1 MIKKLFAVFIIVSL
15 VLGLSACEF
24 NEISKKLVADAV
36 IVTDNKL
43 SIIVDSK
50 DEMKIYEADFDTIE
64 DSLQKIKEKYDYE
77 PFLSHSKAIIVSTE
91 VTIKELSDIIQKFKF
106 YYQISPDTK
115 VILAEDNALKAL
127 KKGDFKTKEIDTI
140 IKNKR
145 LCDDRICSYDSLL
158 TGKDFEVIF
167 DKEGEIEV
175 RKITL

>member
-1 MIKKLFAVFIIVSL
+1 MIKKLFAVLIIICL
-15 VLGLSACEF
+15 ILGLSACGF

-36 IVTDNKL
+36 IVTDSKM
-43 SIIVDSK
+43 SILVDSK
-50 DEMKIYEADFDTIE
+50 DEMKIYDTDFDTVE
-64 DSLQKIKEKYDYE
+64 SSVEKIKEKYDYE
-77 PFLSHSKAIIVSTE
+77 LFLSHSKAIIVSTE

-127 KKGDFKTKEIDTI
+127 KKGDFTTKEINTI
-140 IKNKR
+140 IKNKKM
-145 LCDDRICSYDSLL
+145 CDDRICNYDTVL